1 MRIYTKRDRRVGW
14 KAIAPEKFW
23 ELSVISAKFHGCDYN
38 SDPISVGSV
47 AVSRIPQVRRWAIL
61 SISLSGVLLL
71 VPLFLLQK
79 NGLTP
84 SAPVNATTIETAPK
98 SPTSTELGP
107 RHQLS
112 YQEWVNILDQ
122 EAQVAAHKQPDRLT
136 VLVGDSLSLW
146 FPPDLLPSDRTWLN
160 QGISGETS
168 DGLLRRIDLFDRVKA
183 DTILI
188 MIGINDLIRG
198 IAPETVLANQREM
211 IQYLKYAHPN
221 AQIIIQSILPHGG
234 PSVQHRHP
242 EANPPAW
249 VDRLP
254 ELPNDVIRDLN
265 RQLVK
270 LAKEE
275 KVGYLNL
282 HPRFTNAQGDLQV
295 SLSSDGLHLSRQG
308 YDVWRSQLA
317 AIGQP

>member
-1 MRIYTKRDRRVGW
+1 MNAPPHPLSPDR
-14 KAIAPEKFW
+14 FW
-23 ELSVISAKFHGCDYN
+23 EVSVISAKFHGCDYN
-38 SDPISVGSV
+38 QIQISVGSA

-61 SISLSGVLLL
+61 SISLSGILLL

-84 SAPVNATTIETAPK
+84 SAPVNATTIETAPQP
-98 SPTSTELGP
+98 PTPTELGP
-107 RHQLS
+107 RHQLT
-112 YQEWVNILDQ
+112 YQEWVGILGQ

-168 DGLLRRIDLFDRVKA
+168 DGLLRRMDLFDRVKA
-183 DTILI
+183 DTILV

-198 IAPETVLANQREM
+198 ISPETVLANQREL
-211 IQYLKYAHPN
+211 IQYLKSVHPK

-234 PSVQHRHP
+234 PSVQQRHP
-242 EANPPAW
+242 EDNPPYW
-249 VDRLP
+249 VDHLP
-254 ELPNDVIRDLN
+254 DLPNDVIRDLN

-275 KVGYLNL
+275 GVGYLNL
-282 HPRFTNAQGDLQV
+282 HPRFTNAQGDLQI
-295 SLSSDGLHLSRQG
+295 SLSTDGLHLSRQG
-308 YDVWRSQLA
+308 YAVWRSQLA
-317 AIGQP
+317 AIAKP